1 MKLSEARVLFLAR
14 ESLAKLRDEGLAEI
28 SNFPLALRQ
37 AREIVAQFNEEGDAI
52 DQIVRRKINSIKR
65 GITEGSNEWTILYR
79 RYRDEE
85 MRKKGPQRSGRHPR
99 DREWMTTNFASDR
112 THASAKSRSGSR
124 TSIPTKSITL
134 RAMAS

>member
-14 ESLAKLRDEGLAEI
+14 ESLAKLREEGLAEI

-52 DQIVRRKINSIKR
+52 DVIVRRKINSIKR
-65 GITEGSNEWTILYR
+65 GVIEGSNEWTILYR

-85 MRKKGPQRSGRHPR
+85 MRKKGPQR
-99 DREWMTTNFASDR
+99 
-112 THASAKSRSGSR
+112 
-124 TSIPTKSITL
+124 
-134 RAMAS
+134 